1 MEIKIVVNGK
11 LKEKIYLRR
20 IKKYLEW
27 ISKDVKI
34 EIIHIKDSNKN
45 NILTKIDR
53 LKRINFF
60 SICLSEN
67 GIQMSSNAFSKFIF
81 NNKEKLSFIIG
92 GPDGQ
97 SSEILNEADYILSLS
112 KMTMPHEMA
121 TLVLIEQIYRAFSI
135 KKGSKYHR
143 E

>member
-1 MEIKIVVNGK
+1 MEIKIVIIGK
-11 LKEKIYLRR
+11 LKEKIYQRR
-20 IKKYLEW
+20 VQKYLKW

-34 EIIHIKDSNKN
+34 EIVYIKDVNNKV
-45 NILTKIDR
+45 LTKMD
-53 LKRINFF
+53 KFKKNNFF

-92 GPDGQ
+92 GPDGH
-97 SSEILNEADYILSLS
+97 SSEILNEADYVLSFS

-121 TLVLIEQIYRAFSI
+121 TLVLTEQIYRALSI

>member
-1 MEIKIVVNGK
+1 MKIKIVIIGK
-11 LKEKIYLRR
+11 LKEKIYQRR
-20 IKKYLEW
+20 VQKYLKW

-34 EIIHIKDSNKN
+34 EIVYIKDSNNK
-45 NILTKIDR
+45 ILTKLDK
-53 LKRINFF
+53 LKKNYFF

-67 GIQMSSNAFSKFIF
+67 GIQMSSNTFSKFIF

-92 GPDGQ
+92 GPDGH
-97 SSEILNEADYILSLS
+97 SSEILKEADYILSLS

-121 TLVLIEQIYRAFSI
+121 TLFFTEQIYRALSI

>member
-27 ISKDVKI
+27 ISKDAKI

-45 NILTKIDR
+45 NILTKIDK

-67 GIQMSSNAFSKFIF
+67 GIQMSSNTFSKFIF
-81 NNKEKLSFIIG
+81 TDKKKLAFIIG
-92 GPDGQ
+92 GPDGC
-97 SSEILNEADYILSLS
+97 SSAILKKADYILSL
-112 KMTMPHEMA
+112 
-121 TLVLIEQIYRAFSI
+121 
-135 KKGSKYHR
+135 
-143 E
+143 

>member
-1 MEIKIVVNGK
+1 MKIKIVIIGK
-11 LKEKIYLRR
+11 LKEKIYQRQVQ
-20 IKKYLEW
+20 KYLKW

-34 EIIHIKDSNKN
+34 EIVYLKDANNK
-45 NILTKIDR
+45 ILTKIDK
-53 LKRINFF
+53 LKKNNFF

-92 GPDGQ
+92 GPDGH
-97 SSEILNEADYILSLS
+97 SSEILNEADYVLSFS

-121 TLVLIEQIYRAFSI
+121 TLVLTEQIYRALSI

>member
-1 MEIKIVVNGK
+1 MEIKIVVIGK
-11 LKEKIYLRR
+11 LKEKIYQRR
-20 IKKYLEW
+20 VQKYLKW

-34 EIIHIKDSNKN
+34 EIVYIKDSNNK
-45 NILTKIDR
+45 ILTNLDK
-53 LKRINFF
+53 LKKNNFF

-67 GIQMSSNAFSKFIF
+67 GIQMSSNTFSKFIF

-92 GPDGQ
+92 GPDGH
-97 SSEILNEADYILSLS
+97 SSEILKEADYILSLS

>member
-1 MEIKIVVNGK
+1 MEIKIVIIGK
-11 LKEKIYLRR
+11 LKEKIYQRR
-20 IKKYLEW
+20 VQKYLKW
-27 ISKDVKI
+27 ISKDVKV
-34 EIIHIKDSNKN
+34 EIVYLKDVNNK
-45 NILTKIDR
+45 ILTKMD
-53 LKRINFF
+53 KFKKNNFF

-92 GPDGQ
+92 GPDGH
-97 SSEILNEADYILSLS
+97 SSEILNEADYVLSFS

-121 TLVLIEQIYRAFSI
+121 TLVLMEQIYRALSI
-135 KKGSKYHR
+135 KKGIRYHR

>member
-1 MEIKIVVNGK
+1 MEIKIVIVGK
-11 LKEKIYLRR
+11 LKEKIYQRR
-20 IKKYLEW
+20 VQKYLKW

-34 EIIHIKDSNKN
+34 EIVYIKDINNK
-45 NILTKIDR
+45 IITKLDK
-53 LKRINFF
+53 LKKNNFF

-92 GPDGQ
+92 GPDGH
-97 SSEILNEADYILSLS
+97 SSEILKEADYILSLS

-121 TLVLIEQIYRAFSI
+121 TLVLVEQIYRAFSI

>member
-1 MEIKIVVNGK
+1 MEIKIVVIGK
-11 LKEKIYLRR
+11 LKEKIYQRR
-20 IKKYLEW
+20 VQKYLKW

-34 EIIHIKDSNKN
+34 EIVYIKDINNK
-45 NILTKIDR
+45 IITKLDK
-53 LKRINFF
+53 LKKNNFF

-92 GPDGQ
+92 GPDGH

-121 TLVLIEQIYRAFSI
+121 TLVLVEQIYRAFSI

>member
-1 MEIKIVVNGK
+1 MEIKIVVIGK
-11 LKEKIYLRR
+11 LKEKIYQRR
-20 IKKYLEW
+20 VQKYLKW

-34 EIIHIKDSNKN
+34 EIVYIKDSNNK
-45 NILTKIDR
+45 ILTKLDK
-53 LKRINFF
+53 LKKNNFF

-67 GIQMSSNAFSKFIF
+67 GIQMSSNTFSKFIF

-92 GPDGQ
+92 GPDGH

-121 TLVLIEQIYRAFSI
+121 TLVLTEQIYRALSI

>member
-1 MEIKIVVNGK
+1 MEIKIVVIGK
-11 LKEKIYLRR
+11 VKEKIYQRR
-20 IKKYLEW
+20 VQKYLKW

-34 EIIHIKDSNKN
+34 EIVYIKGSNNK
-45 NILTKIDR
+45 ILTKLDK
-53 LKRINFF
+53 LKKNNFF

-67 GIQMSSNAFSKFIF
+67 GIQMSSNTFSKFIF

-92 GPDGQ
+92 GPDGH

>member
-1 MEIKIVVNGK
+1 MEIKIVVIGK
-11 LKEKIYLRR
+11 LKEKIYQKRVQ
-20 IKKYLEW
+20 KYLQW

-34 EIIHIKDSNKN
+34 EIVYIKDINNK
-45 NILTKIDR
+45 ILTKIDK

-92 GPDGQ
+92 GPDGH
-97 SSEILNEADYILSLS
+97 SSEILNEADYVLSFS

-121 TLVLIEQIYRAFSI
+121 TLVLMEQIYRAFSI

>member
-1 MEIKIVVNGK
+1 MKIKIVIIGK
-11 LKEKIYLRR
+11 LKEKIYQRR
-20 IKKYLEW
+20 VQKYLKW

-34 EIIHIKDSNKN
+34 EIVYLKDANNK
-45 NILTKIDR
+45 ILTKIDK
-53 LKRINFF
+53 LKKNNFF

-92 GPDGQ
+92 GPDGH
-97 SSEILNEADYILSLS
+97 SSEILNEADYVLSFS

-121 TLVLIEQIYRAFSI
+121 TLVLTEQIYRALSI
-135 KKGSKYHR
+135 KKGSQYHR

>member
-1 MEIKIVVNGK
+1 MEIKIVVIGK
-11 LKEKIYLRR
+11 LKEKIYQRR
-20 IKKYLEW
+20 VQKYLKW
-27 ISKDVKI
+27 MSKDVKI
-34 EIIHIKDSNKN
+34 EIVYIKDINNKN
-45 NILTKIDR
+45 ITKLDK
-53 LKRINFF
+53 LKKNNFF

-92 GPDGQ
+92 GPDGH

>member
-1 MEIKIVVNGK
+1 MEIKIVIIGK
-11 LKEKIYLRR
+11 LKEKIYQRR
-20 IKKYLEW
+20 VQKYLKW
-27 ISKDVKI
+27 ISKDVKV
-34 EIIHIKDSNKN
+34 EIVYLKDVNNK
-45 NILTKIDR
+45 ILTKID
-53 LKRINFF
+53 KFKKNNFF

-92 GPDGQ
+92 GPDGH
-97 SSEILNEADYILSLS
+97 SSEILNEADYILSFS

-143 E
+143 

>member
-1 MEIKIVVNGK
+1 MEIKIVVIGK
-11 LKEKIYLRR
+11 LKEKIYQRR
-20 IKKYLEW
+20 VQKYLKW

-34 EIIHIKDSNKN
+34 EIVYIKDINNK
-45 NILTKIDR
+45 IITKLDK
-53 LKRINFF
+53 LKKNNFF

-67 GIQMSSNAFSKFIF
+67 GIQMSSNTFSKFIF

-92 GPDGQ
+92 GPDGH

-121 TLVLIEQIYRAFSI
+121 TLVLMEQIYRAFSI